1 VDRGDHRL
9 FLTSYTTDGIR
20 HALPMIPFTFA
31 KDALFPESDSK
42 SSEFTFA
49 SIYIRSKELI
59 FAKQFGDYLTARY

>member
-1 VDRGDHRL
+1 
-9 FLTSYTTDGIR
+9 
-20 HALPMIPFTFA
+20 MIPFTFA

-59 FAKQFGDYLTARY
+59 FAKQFR